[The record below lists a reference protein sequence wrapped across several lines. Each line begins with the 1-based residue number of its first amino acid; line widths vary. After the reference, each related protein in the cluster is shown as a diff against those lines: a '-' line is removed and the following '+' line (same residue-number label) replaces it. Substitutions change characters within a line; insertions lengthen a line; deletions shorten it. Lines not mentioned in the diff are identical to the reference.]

1 MKSIK
6 EVIDKM
12 ITSIP
17 NKIYKHNAGGIQL
30 IKLEEMKTIWPP
42 SGWTCHGPESVRAQ
56 AVHPSGSHPSW
67 APAQSAH
74 MCA

>member
-17 NKIYKHNAGGIQL
+17 NKIYKHNAGGFQL
-30 IKLEEMKTIWPP
+30 IKLIEMKIVWATLRLWPP
-42 SGWTCHGPESVRAQ
+42 QTGHATELSPHIRTPTTPPKRGPTR
-56 AVHPSGSHPSW
+56 
-67 APAQSAH
+67 
-74 MCA
+74 

>member
-17 NKIYKHNAGGIQL
+17 NKIYKHNAGGFQL
-30 IKLEEMKTIWPP
+30 IKLREIKTIMPP
-42 SGWTCHGPESVRAQ
+42 QAGYPQVWKRGPTR
-56 AVHPSGSHPSW
+56 
-67 APAQSAH
+67 
-74 MCA
+74 

>member
-17 NKIYKHNAGGIQL
+17 NKIYKHYAGGFQL
-30 IKLEEMKTIWPP
+30 IKLIEMKIVWAPLGLWPP
-42 SGWTCHGPESVRAQ
+42 QAGHATDLSPHSDYPFKKGPYQVTSMSFR
-56 AVHPSGSHPSW
+56 
-67 APAQSAH
+67 
-74 MCA
+74 